1 MTKFLTTYE
10 ATAKIE
16 KVIRDAKNE
25 ITLVTPFLKLSGHFI
40 SRLKDADSQGITIK
54 LIYGKKDLVEEEYE
68 FLTQLKNLQL
78 FFCENLHAK
87 CYFNEEMMVITS
99 LNLYEYSIKNNREMG
114 VLIKKEKDP
123 ILYQEAVKEVNSI
136 IQDSIQEDK
145 KDSFK
150 DEKSKFEQISSGFC
164 IRRGEIIPFN
174 PNHPLCRYCYDVW
187 VQYGDVY
194 YPEIFCHKCGEKSKV
209 SYHKPLC
216 KNCYYSK

>member
-1 MTKFLTTYE
+1 M
-10 ATAKIE
+10 
-16 KVIRDAKNE
+16 
-25 ITLVTPFLKLSGHFI
+25 
-40 SRLKDADSQGITIK
+40 
-54 LIYGKKDLVEEEYE
+54 
-68 FLTQLKNLQL
+68 QL

-123 ILYQEAVKEVNSI
+123 NLYRDAVKEVNSI
-136 IQDSIQEDK
+136 IQDSIQDIK

-150 DEKSKFEQISSGFC
+150 EEKSKVEQGSNGFC

-174 PNHPLCRYCYDVW
+174 PNHPLCSDCYGVW
-187 VQYGDVY
+187 VQFGDVY
-194 YPEIFCHKCGEKSKV
+194 YPESFCHKCGEKSDV